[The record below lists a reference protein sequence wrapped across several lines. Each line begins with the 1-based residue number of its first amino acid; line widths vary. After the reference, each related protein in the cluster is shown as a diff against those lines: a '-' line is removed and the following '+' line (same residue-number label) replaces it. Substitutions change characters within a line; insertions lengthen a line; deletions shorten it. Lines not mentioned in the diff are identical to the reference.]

1 MRLSSKTNAMRELW
15 GMSSTVERLMR
26 SLETTLENIDFDYVK
41 KWRCFNMTVRGMYAS
56 YRVKQIP
63 YKPFLKG
70 SGVQGYLGDRTPTN
84 YAYSLNAYNECQDL
98 SAQTF

>member
-1 MRLSSKTNAMRELW
+1 
-15 GMSSTVERLMR
+15 MSVR
-26 SLETTLENIDFDYVK
+26 S
-41 KWRCFNMTVRGMYAS
+41 MYAS

-98 SAQTF
+98 SAQTV